1 MKESSFIRKLSML
14 KSCYQCETIT
24 LLSFQFICTFTI
36 FACPHKKTYI
46 QYIEAVDN
54 QLTLECPFISII
66 KSIFVTHASHPTSQ
80 STHVTP
86 SVFIA
91 SVSSR
96 ILTLGVDYVA
106 S

>member
-1 MKESSFIRKLSML
+1 MLSVRNNQATLVSVHMHVHDIRMPS
-14 KSCYQCETIT
+14 Q
-24 LLSFQFICTFTI
+24 
-36 FACPHKKTYI
+36 KTYI